1 MPWPKG
7 PQTCKQCSEGFEN
20 VQQLAVH
27 SRREHPRAKRP
38 DDTSNVSVSAPA
50 TATTEPGEVHDEPP
64 PQPVIKKPK
73 IAGGLVPWISLL
85 GLGVYSRN
93 AYDGSVIQQG
103 TPAFIEALDEVAQE
117 NETVYKFLAAIA
129 LADSPTAK
137 LIIASL
143 AIMVPI
149 LANHRPDSKALRTVT
164 GGLRFMPGTNIPRL
178 PVVTE
183 DEEERAQA
191 EAVDDFVDAAR
202 TTLEGLSEED
212 QQKIATAMQG
222 VPEDVMA
229 KMMASAPIFAGGM
242 AHPEAETPDA
252 DTG

>member
-229 KMMASAPIFAGGM
+229 KMMASAPIFEIGRASCR
-242 AHPEAETPDA
+242 ERV
-252 DTG
+252 

>member
-7 PQTCKQCSEGFEN
+7 PQTCKQCGEGFEN

-50 TATTEPGEVHDEPP
+50 TATTEPDEPP
-64 PQPVIKKPK
+64 PQPVIEKPK